1 MDSRA
6 EEKKKGESMTMHTIR
21 EGESQEDPAGPT
33 RLVTAYTVTG
43 KEDYVDGGGYPVV
56 EIANDMLPLAE
67 IEERTDAY
75 AARVIVGTT
84 TKHYIKKGKH
94 GRLFNPIG
102 LYSEGQA
109 KKRMNHAA
117 KMEWT
122 LQSVTPKTFKFY
134 LDFLRTKNEAYLNNA
149 EREI

>member
-1 MDSRA
+1 MA
-6 EEKKKGESMTMHTIR
+6 
-21 EGESQEDPAGPT
+21 A
-33 RLVTAYTVTG
+33 
-43 KEDYVDGGGYPVV
+43 GYPVV

-75 AARVIVGTT
+75 AARVIVGTI

-109 KKRMNHAA
+109 KKRMNHAG

-149 EREI
+149 EREV

>member
-1 MDSRA
+1 
-6 EEKKKGESMTMHTIR
+6 MTFHTIR
-21 EGESQEDPAGPT
+21 EGESQEDPAGPK
-33 RLVTAYTVTG
+33 RLVTAYTLTG
-43 KEDYVDGGGYPVV
+43 KEDYVDGGGHPVV

-94 GRLFNPIG
+94 GRLFNPLG
-102 LYSEGQA
+102 LYSEGNA
-109 KKRMNHAA
+109 KKRMNHAG

-122 LQSVTPKTFKFY
+122 LQTVTPQAFKFY
-134 LDFLRTKNEAYLNNA
+134 LDFLKTKNEAYLNNA
-149 EREI
+149 EREV

>member
-1 MDSRA
+1 
-6 EEKKKGESMTMHTIR
+6 MTMHTIR
-21 EGESQEDPAGPT
+21 DGENQEDPSGPK
-33 RLVTAYTVTG
+33 RLVTAYTMTG
-43 KEDYVDGGGYPVV
+43 REDYVDGTGYPVV

-75 AARVIVGTT
+75 AARVIVGTI

-109 KKRMNHAA
+109 KKRMNHAG

-149 EREI
+149 EREV